1 MALNI
6 AVVSQAPDGREIRI
20 ENEKIEPT
28 LGDGDSI
35 AVSLKEMVSSITETI
50 GSSIQTES
58 DLTIEISG
66 GISLSTK
73 GGATWLFFNQ

>member
-20 ENEKIEPT
+20 ENETIEPT

-58 DLTIEISG
+58 DLTIEIS
-66 GISLSTK
+66 
-73 GGATWLFFNQ
+73 